1 MTLREQTGGC
11 VGRKD
16 RYLVGLDVG
25 TSKVCAI
32 VGELLDDGGLDVVG
46 IGVAESRGIRR
57 GVIVNL
63 EAAVDSIKKAVDEAE
78 LMAGVEIDAVHLS
91 MAGPHIK
98 GFNSRGVIAVAG
110 KSREITRDDVRRAIE
125 AAKAVSLPAG
135 REILH
140 VLPQDFVV
148 DEQDGIGAPVGMTG
162 ARLEVNVHIVTSA
175 TTATQNLVSCVNRAG
190 VGVIDTVVEQIGA
203 AEAVLTPDEKELGVA
218 LVDIGGGTTDI
229 AIFERGSLWHTA
241 VIGVGG
247 DHFTSDIAV
256 GLRMPIP
263 DAEKLKRK
271 CGCALSAMVDED
283 ETIDVAS
290 VGGRRSRVMA
300 RRILSEILQPRA
312 EEIFHLVWDEIR
324 RAGYEKSLNSGIVL
338 TGGGAILEGM
348 PEIAEQIFDLAD
360 QTRRADRHRRA
371 CRPRRQSGLRDGRG
385 PGALRPAES
394 GSGSGAL
401 DRRGR
406 LWTSGGPAQG
416 AVPGVLLGKGRPGL
430 RTRRIRMSQDSNF
443 FTPIFKDIN
452 PSELRLKL
460 DEDRRAGARIKVV
473 GVGGGGSNAV
483 ARMVK
488 SGFQGVDFL
497 VANTDLQALQA
508 NPAPVKVQIGSKLTK
523 GLGAGADP
531 NVGRQAALEDT
542 DKLIQSLDGADMVFV
557 TTGLG
562 GGTGTGAAPV
572 IASLAS
578 ELGALTIAVVT
589 KPFKFE
595 GRKRHQQAEAGL
607 EALRECVDTVITIPN
622 ERLLAIIDRHT
633 SLNDSFMTADD
644 VLRQAIQGISD
655 LILVPGLI
663 NLDFAD
669 VKTIMAGMGI
679 AMMGTGI
686 AEGENR
692 AMSGR
697 AEGDLQPAARR
708 RVGRRRSRRD
718 HQRHRRPG
726 PVAARSERGVD
737 DHPGGGPRRRQHHLR
752 RGGRR
757 VAHRPREDHRDRHR
771 LRPRRRQPVAGGQH
785 HADTRSTCR
794 TTR

>member
-1 MTLREQTGGC
+1 

-32 VGELLDDGGLDVVG
+32 VGELVDEGGLDIVG

-63 EAAVDSIKKAVDEAE
+63 EAAVDSIKRAVDEAE

-203 AEAVLTPDEKELGVA
+203 AEAVLTSDEKELGVA

-348 PEIAEQIFDLAD
+348 PEIAEQIFDL
-360 QTRRADRHRRA
+360 
-371 CRPRRQSGLRDGRG
+371 PI
-385 PGALRPAES
+385 
-394 GSGSGAL
+394 
-401 DRRGR
+401 RRGAP
-406 LWTSGGPAQG
+406 TGIGGLADHVGSPAFAT
-416 AVPGVLLGKGRPGL
+416 AVGLVLYGRRHQVVEGV
-430 RTRRIRMSQDSNF
+430 RT
-443 FTPIFKDIN
+443 T
-452 PSELRLKL
+452 
-460 DEDRRAGARIKVV
+460 
-473 GVGGGGSNAV
+473 
-483 ARMVK
+483 
-488 SGFQGVDFL
+488 
-497 VANTDLQALQA
+497 
-508 NPAPVKVQIGSKLTK
+508 
-523 GLGAGADP
+523 GAGAF
-531 NVGRQAALEDT
+531 G
-542 DKLIQSLDGADMVFV
+542 
-557 TTGLG
+557 
-562 GGTGTGAAPV
+562 
-572 IASLAS
+572 
-578 ELGALTIAVVT
+578 
-589 KPFKFE
+589 
-595 GRKRHQQAEAGL
+595 
-607 EALRECVDTVITIPN
+607 
-622 ERLLAIIDRHT
+622 
-633 SLNDSFMTADD
+633 
-644 VLRQAIQGISD
+644 
-655 LILVPGLI
+655 
-663 NLDFAD
+663 
-669 VKTIMAGMGI
+669 
-679 AMMGTGI
+679 
-686 AEGENR
+686 
-692 AMSGR
+692 
-697 AEGDLQPAARR
+697 
-708 RVGRRRSRRD
+708 
-718 HQRHRRPG
+718 
-726 PVAARSERGVD
+726 
-737 DHPGGGPRRRQHHLR
+737 
-752 RGGRR
+752 R
-757 VAHRPREDHRDRHR
+757 VAGR
-771 LRPRRRQPVAGGQH
+771 LRGLFREFF
-785 HADTRSTCR
+785 
-794 TTR
+794 